1 MSDPGKIER
10 MAARVAFTVLTAKT
24 RPDDL
29 FAGTFF
35 DIREKAKSFKDTQSE
50 KAKNYLSNTLIKDLK
65 SRGAVV
71 AVSDFKLSLGQY
83 RGSKFVTSA
92 KFKVKLKNKTA
103 ANDLLKYL
111 QTRYS
116 PKYKMKDVSE
126 PEKDG
131 SVVASFN
138 IR

>member
-1 MSDPGKIER
+1 MKDEQAINR
-10 MAARVAFTVLTAKT
+10 MAGRVAFFVMTAKD

-35 DIREKAKSFKDTQSE
+35 DIREKVKELKKQWSE
-50 KAKNYLSNTLIKDLK
+50 QAQITLSKTLISDLK
-65 SRGAVV
+65 SRGVNPEG
-71 AVSDFKLSLGQY
+71 FKLSLGQY

-92 KFKVKLKNKTA
+92 KFTA
-103 ANDLLKYL
+103 KMKDKESANQLLKYL

-116 PKYKMKDVSE
+116 PKYQLKNVSE
-126 PEKDG
+126 PDDSG
-131 SVVASFN
+131 AVVAEYN